1 MACANASAVL
11 RSALGGEA
19 VKGIITVQHAAEAL
33 HVTPA
38 RVRQMV
44 DEGKLKAEKLG
55 KFWLIEPRS
64 LKREMEKRTQREE
77 GAKA

>member
-1 MACANASAVL
+1 M
-11 RSALGGEA
+11 
-19 VKGIITVQHAAEAL
+19 KGIITVQHAAEAL

-64 LKREMEKRTQREE
+64 LKRELEKRERTD
-77 GAKA
+77 A

>member
-1 MACANASAVL
+1 MACANASGVL

-19 VKGIITVQHAAEAL
+19 VKGIITVQHAAEVL

-38 RVRQMV
+38 RIRQMV

-64 LKREMEKRTQREE
+64 LKRELEKRERTD
-77 GAKA
+77 A